1 MIIEHWPQQLRTA
14 LPVLQRINQAGFEVY
29 FVGGC
34 VRDTLLR
41 RPLHDVDLATSAY
54 PQEIKQIFPQTIDT
68 GIEHGTLTVIY
79 QKKAYEITTFRT
91 ESGYQDYRRPDKVKF
106 VRSLREDLKRRD
118 FTINAL
124 AMNVQGK
131 IIDLFS
137 GIADLQQHKIRA
149 VGAAANRFHE
159 DALRMLRA
167 VRFQSQL
174 DFTIEEQTLA
184 GIQTNAAL
192 LSHIA
197 TERIREEFIKLMEGC
212 NRQAGLI
219 SLYKTQLYSFC
230 PGFASYDFQKVLQ
243 FTEGKIA
250 DEATVWSFL
259 AYLGNIHCEQ
269 VRQFL
274 RQWKVANNNIKLAQ
288 KAVELLYNYQES
300 SWQLY
305 IAGKA
310 ATTIAAQVLC
320 LTQQHGSADLLVKKY
335 QDLPLKSPQQ
345 LAING
350 QQIMQVL
357 NLSPGPQIGKYL
369 KRIQQAIVFGKL
381 DNDYRAIVNY
391 LKNNNLS
398 DRII

>member
-1 MIIEHWPQQLRTA
+1 MRIEHWPQQLQA
-14 LPVLQRINQAGFEVY
+14 AVPVLERINQAGFEVY

-34 VRDTLLR
+34 VRDTLLQ

-68 GIEHGTLTVIY
+68 GIEHGTVTVIY

-91 ESGYQDYRRPDKVKF
+91 ESGYQDYRRPDKVEF
-106 VRSLREDLKRRD
+106 VRSLKEDLKRRD

-124 AMNVQGK
+124 AMNAQGE
-131 IIDLFS
+131 IIDLFA
-137 GIADLQQHKIRA
+137 GIADLQQRQIRA
-149 VGAAANRFHE
+149 VGVAADRFHE

-167 VRFQSQL
+167 VRFQAQL
-174 DFTIEEQTLA
+174 NFTIEKQTLA
-184 GIQTNAAL
+184 GIKTNAAL

-219 SLYKTQLYSFC
+219 SLYQTQLYRFC
-230 PGFASYDFQKVLQ
+230 PGLATYDFPKILQ
-243 FTEGKIA
+243 FAAGQIT

-259 AYLGNIHCEQ
+259 AYLGQLKRAQ
-269 VRQFL
+269 VRPFL
-274 RQWKVANNNIKLAQ
+274 RQWKVANNNIKLVQA
-288 KAVELLYNYQES
+288 AIELLNNYQES
-300 SWQLY
+300 NWQLY
-305 IAGKA
+305 IAGQA
-310 ATTIAAQVLC
+310 ATAIAAQVLR
-320 LTQQHGSADLLVKKY
+320 LTCQQELAEQLIEQY

-357 NLSPGPQIGKYL
+357 NLSPGPQIGQYL
-369 KRIQQAIVFGKL
+369 KQIQQAIVAGQL
-381 DNDYRAIVNY
+381 VNNYQTIVNY

-398 DRII
+398 DR

>member
-1 MIIEHWPQQLRTA
+1 MRIEHWPQQLRA
-14 LPVLQRINQAGFEVY
+14 AVPVLERINQAGFEVY

-34 VRDTLLR
+34 VRDMLLQ

-68 GIEHGTLTVIY
+68 GIEHGTVTVIY

-91 ESGYQDYRRPDKVKF
+91 ESGYQDYRRPDKVEF
-106 VRSLREDLKRRD
+106 VRSLKEDLKRRD

-124 AMNVQGK
+124 AMNAQGE
-131 IIDLFS
+131 IIDLFA
-137 GIADLQQHKIRA
+137 GMADLQQRQIRA
-149 VGAAANRFHE
+149 VGVAADRFHE

-167 VRFQSQL
+167 VRFQAQL
-174 DFTIEEQTLA
+174 NFTIEKQTLA

-197 TERIREEFIKLMEGC
+197 TERIREEFIKLMEGS

-219 SLYKTQLYSFC
+219 SLYQTQLYRFC
-230 PGFASYDFQKVLQ
+230 PGLATYDFPKILQ
-243 FTEGKIA
+243 FATGQIA

-259 AYLGNIHCEQ
+259 AYLGQLKRAQ
-269 VRQFL
+269 VRPFL
-274 RQWKVANNNIKLAQ
+274 RQWKVANNNIKLVQA
-288 KAVELLYNYQES
+288 AIELLDNYQGS
-300 SWQLY
+300 NWQLY
-305 IAGKA
+305 IAGQA
-310 ATTIAAQVLC
+310 ATATAAQVLR
-320 LTQQHGSADLLVKKY
+320 LTRQQELAEQLIEQY
-335 QDLPLKSPQQ
+335 QDLPLKSPHQ

-357 NLSPGPQIGKYL
+357 NLSPGPQIGQYL
-369 KRIQQAIVFGKL
+369 KQIQQAIVAGQL
-381 DNDYRAIVNY
+381 VNDYQTIVNY

-398 DRII
+398 DR

>member
-1 MIIEHWPQQLRTA
+1 MRIEHWPQQLQA
-14 LPVLQRINQAGFEVY
+14 AVPVLERINQAGFEVY

-34 VRDTLLR
+34 VRDTLLQ

-68 GIEHGTLTVIY
+68 GIEHGTVTVIY

-91 ESGYQDYRRPDKVKF
+91 ESGYQDYRRPDKVEF
-106 VRSLREDLKRRD
+106 VRSLKEDLKRRD

-124 AMNVQGK
+124 AMNAQGE
-131 IIDLFS
+131 IIDLFA
-137 GIADLQQHKIRA
+137 GMADLQQRQIRA
-149 VGAAANRFHE
+149 VGVAADRFHE

-167 VRFQSQL
+167 VRFQAQL
-174 DFTIEEQTLA
+174 NFTIEKQTLA

-212 NRQAGLI
+212 NRQAGLT
-219 SLYKTQLYSFC
+219 SLYQTQLYRFC
-230 PGFASYDFQKVLQ
+230 PGLATYDFPKILQ
-243 FTEGKIA
+243 FAAGQIT
-250 DEATVWSFL
+250 DEATVWGFL
-259 AYLGNIHCEQ
+259 AYLGQLKRAQ
-269 VRQFL
+269 VRPFL
-274 RQWKVANNNIKLAQ
+274 RQWKVANNNIKLVQA
-288 KAVELLYNYQES
+288 AIELLDNYQGS
-300 SWQLY
+300 NWQLY
-305 IAGKA
+305 IAGQA
-310 ATTIAAQVLC
+310 ATAIAAQVLR
-320 LTQQHGSADLLVKKY
+320 LTCQQELAEQLIEQY

-357 NLSPGPQIGKYL
+357 NLSPGPQIGQYL
-369 KRIQQAIVFGKL
+369 KQIQQAIVAGQL
-381 DNDYRAIVNY
+381 VNDYPTIVNY

-398 DRII
+398 DR

>member
-1 MIIEHWPQQLRTA
+1 MRIEHWPQQLRA
-14 LPVLQRINQAGFEVY
+14 AVPVLERINQAGFEVY

-34 VRDTLLR
+34 VRDTLLQ

-68 GIEHGTLTVIY
+68 GIEHGTVTVIY

-91 ESGYQDYRRPDKVKF
+91 ESGYQDYRRPDKVEF
-106 VRSLREDLKRRD
+106 VRSLKEDLKRRD

-124 AMNVQGK
+124 AMNAQGE
-131 IIDLFS
+131 IIDLFA
-137 GIADLQQHKIRA
+137 GMDDLQQRQIRA
-149 VGAAANRFHE
+149 VGVAADRFHE

-167 VRFQSQL
+167 VRFQAQL
-174 DFTIEEQTLA
+174 NFTIEKQTLA

-197 TERIREEFIKLMEGC
+197 TERIREEFIKLMEGS

-219 SLYKTQLYSFC
+219 SLYQTQLYRFC
-230 PGFASYDFQKVLQ
+230 PGLATYDFPKILQ
-243 FTEGKIA
+243 FAAGQIA
-250 DEATVWSFL
+250 DEDTVWSFL
-259 AYLGNIHCEQ
+259 AYLGHLKRMQ
-269 VRQFL
+269 VRPFL

-288 KAVELLYNYQES
+288 AAIELLNNYQGS
-300 SWQLY
+300 NWQLY
-305 IAGKA
+305 IAGQA
-310 ATTIAAQVLC
+310 ATATAAQVLR
-320 LTQQHGSADLLVKKY
+320 LTRQQELAEQLIEQY
-335 QDLPLKSPQQ
+335 QDLPLKSPHQ

-357 NLSPGPQIGKYL
+357 NLSPGPQIGQYL
-369 KRIQQAIVFGKL
+369 KQIQQAIVAGKL
-381 DNDYRAIVNY
+381 VNDYPTIVDY

-398 DRII
+398 DR

>member
-1 MIIEHWPQQLRTA
+1 MRIEHWPQQLQA
-14 LPVLQRINQAGFEVY
+14 AVPVLERINQAGFEVY

-34 VRDTLLR
+34 VRDTLLQ

-68 GIEHGTLTVIY
+68 GIEHGTVTVIY

-91 ESGYQDYRRPDKVKF
+91 ESGYQDYRRPDKVEF
-106 VRSLREDLKRRD
+106 VRSLKEDLKRRD

-124 AMNVQGK
+124 AMNAQGE
-131 IIDLFS
+131 IIDLFA
-137 GIADLQQHKIRA
+137 GMADLQQRQIRA
-149 VGAAANRFHE
+149 VGVAADRFHE

-167 VRFQSQL
+167 VRFQAQL
-174 DFTIEEQTLA
+174 NFTIEKQTLA
-184 GIQTNAAL
+184 GIKTNAAL

-197 TERIREEFIKLMEGC
+197 TERIREEFIKLMEGS

-219 SLYKTQLYSFC
+219 SLYQTQLYRFC
-230 PGFASYDFQKVLQ
+230 PGLATYDFPKILQ
-243 FTEGKIA
+243 FAAGQIT

-259 AYLGNIHCEQ
+259 AYLGNLKRAQ
-269 VRQFL
+269 VRPFL

-288 KAVELLYNYQES
+288 AAIELLNNYQGS
-300 SWQLY
+300 NWQLY
-305 IAGKA
+305 IAGQA
-310 ATTIAAQVLC
+310 ATAIAAQVLR
-320 LTQQHGSADLLVKKY
+320 LTCQQELAEQLIEQY

-357 NLSPGPQIGKYL
+357 NLSPGPQIGQYL
-369 KRIQQAIVFGKL
+369 KQIQQAIVAGKL
-381 DNDYRAIVNY
+381 VNDYQTIVNY

-398 DRII
+398 DR

>member
-1 MIIEHWPQQLRTA
+1 MRIEHWPQQLRA
-14 LPVLQRINQAGFEVY
+14 AVPVLERINQAGFEVY

-68 GIEHGTLTVIY
+68 GIEHGTVTVIY

-91 ESGYQDYRRPDKVKF
+91 ESGYQDYRRPDKVEF
-106 VRSLREDLKRRD
+106 VRSLKEDLKRRD

-124 AMNVQGK
+124 AMNAQGE
-131 IIDLFS
+131 IIDLFA
-137 GIADLQQHKIRA
+137 GIADLQQRQIRA
-149 VGAAANRFHE
+149 VGVAADRFHE

-167 VRFQSQL
+167 VRFQAQL
-174 DFTIEEQTLA
+174 NFTIEKQTLA
-184 GIQTNAAL
+184 GIKTNSAL

-197 TERIREEFIKLMEGC
+197 TERIREEFIKLMEGS

-219 SLYKTQLYSFC
+219 SLYQTQLYRFC
-230 PGFASYDFQKVLQ
+230 PGLATYDFTEFLQ
-243 FTEGKIA
+243 FAAGQIA

-259 AYLGNIHCEQ
+259 AYLGKLKRAQ
-269 VRQFL
+269 VRPFL
-274 RQWKVANNNIKLAQ
+274 RQWKVANNNIKLVQA
-288 KAVELLYNYQES
+288 AIELLDNYQGS
-300 SWQLY
+300 NWQLY
-305 IAGKA
+305 IAGQA
-310 ATTIAAQVLC
+310 ATATAAQVLR
-320 LTQQHGSADLLVKKY
+320 LTSQQELAEQLIEQY
-335 QDLPLKSPQQ
+335 QDLPLKSPHQ

-357 NLSPGPQIGKYL
+357 NLSPGPQIGQYL
-369 KRIQQAIVFGKL
+369 KQIQQAIVAGQL
-381 DNDYRAIVNY
+381 VNDYQTIVNY

-398 DRII
+398 DR

>member
-1 MIIEHWPQQLRTA
+1 MRIERWPQQLRA
-14 LPVLQRINQAGFEVY
+14 AVPVLERINQAGFEVY

-34 VRDTLLR
+34 VRDTLLQ

-68 GIEHGTLTVIY
+68 GIEHGTVTVIY

-91 ESGYQDYRRPDKVKF
+91 ESGYQDYRRPDKVEF
-106 VRSLREDLKRRD
+106 VRSLKEDLKRRD

-124 AMNVQGK
+124 AMNAQGE
-131 IIDLFS
+131 IIDLFA
-137 GIADLQQHKIRA
+137 GMADLQQRQIRA
-149 VGAAANRFHE
+149 VGVAADRFHE

-167 VRFQSQL
+167 VRFQAQL
-174 DFTIEEQTLA
+174 NFTIEKQTLA
-184 GIQTNAAL
+184 GIKTNSAL

-219 SLYKTQLYSFC
+219 SLYQTQLYRFC
-230 PGFASYDFQKVLQ
+230 PGLATYDFPKILQ
-243 FTEGKIA
+243 FAAGQIT

-259 AYLGNIHCEQ
+259 AYLGQLKRAQ
-269 VRQFL
+269 VRPFL

-288 KAVELLYNYQES
+288 AAIELLNNYQES
-300 SWQLY
+300 NWQLY
-305 IAGKA
+305 IAGQA
-310 ATTIAAQVLC
+310 ATAIAAQVLR
-320 LTQQHGSADLLVKKY
+320 LTCQQELAEQLIEQY
-335 QDLPLKSPQQ
+335 QDLPLKSPHQ

-357 NLSPGPQIGKYL
+357 NLSPGPQIGQYL
-369 KRIQQAIVFGKL
+369 KQIQQAIVAGKL
-381 DNDYRAIVNY
+381 VNDYPTIVDY

-398 DRII
+398 DR

>member
-1 MIIEHWPQQLRTA
+1 MRIEHWPQQLQA
-14 LPVLQRINQAGFEVY
+14 AVPVLERINQAGFEVY

-34 VRDTLLR
+34 VRDTLLQ

-68 GIEHGTLTVIY
+68 GIEHGTVTVIY

-91 ESGYQDYRRPDKVKF
+91 ESGYQDYRRPDKVEF
-106 VRSLREDLKRRD
+106 VRSLKEDLKRRD

-124 AMNVQGK
+124 AMNAQGE
-131 IIDLFS
+131 IIDLFA
-137 GIADLQQHKIRA
+137 GMADLQQRQIRA
-149 VGAAANRFHE
+149 VGVAADRFHE

-167 VRFQSQL
+167 VRFQAQL
-174 DFTIEEQTLA
+174 NFTIEKQTLA
-184 GIQTNAAL
+184 GIKTNAAL

-219 SLYKTQLYSFC
+219 SLYQTRLYRFC
-230 PGFASYDFQKVLQ
+230 PGLATYDFPKILQ
-243 FTEGKIA
+243 FAAGQIT

-259 AYLGNIHCEQ
+259 AYLGQLKRAQ
-269 VRQFL
+269 VRPFL
-274 RQWKVANNNIKLAQ
+274 RQWKVANNNIKLVQA
-288 KAVELLYNYQES
+288 AIELLNNYQES
-300 SWQLY
+300 NWQLY
-305 IAGKA
+305 IAGQA
-310 ATTIAAQVLC
+310 ATATAAQVLR
-320 LTQQHGSADLLVKKY
+320 LTRQQDLAEQMIEQY

-357 NLSPGPQIGKYL
+357 NLSPGPQIGQYL
-369 KRIQQAIVFGKL
+369 KQIQQAIVAGQL
-381 DNDYRAIVNY
+381 VNNYQTIVNY

-398 DRII
+398 DR

>member
-1 MIIEHWPQQLRTA
+1 MRIEHWPQQLQA
-14 LPVLQRINQAGFEVY
+14 AVPVLERINQAGFEVY

-34 VRDTLLR
+34 VRDTLLQ

-68 GIEHGTLTVIY
+68 GIEHGTVTVIY

-91 ESGYQDYRRPDKVKF
+91 ESGYQDYRRPDKVEF
-106 VRSLREDLKRRD
+106 VRSLKEDLKRRD

-124 AMNVQGK
+124 AMNAQGE
-131 IIDLFS
+131 IIDLFA
-137 GIADLQQHKIRA
+137 GIADLQQRQIRA
-149 VGAAANRFHE
+149 VGVAADRFHE

-167 VRFQSQL
+167 VRFQAQL
-174 DFTIEEQTLA
+174 NFTIEKQTLA
-184 GIQTNAAL
+184 GIKTNAAL

-197 TERIREEFIKLMEGC
+197 TERIREEFIKLMEGS

-219 SLYKTQLYSFC
+219 SLYQTQLYRFC
-230 PGFASYDFQKVLQ
+230 PGLATYDFPKILQ
-243 FTEGKIA
+243 FVAGQIT

-259 AYLGNIHCEQ
+259 AYLGHLKRAQ
-269 VRQFL
+269 VRPFL

-288 KAVELLYNYQES
+288 AAIELLDNYQGS
-300 SWQLY
+300 NWQLY
-305 IAGKA
+305 IAGQA
-310 ATTIAAQVLC
+310 ATAIAAQVLR
-320 LTQQHGSADLLVKKY
+320 LTRQQELAEQLIEQY
-335 QDLPLKSPQQ
+335 QDLPLKSPHQ

-357 NLSPGPQIGKYL
+357 NLSPGPQIGQYL
-369 KRIQQAIVFGKL
+369 KQIQQAIVAGQL
-381 DNDYRAIVNY
+381 VNDYQTIVNY

-398 DRII
+398 DR

>member
-1 MIIEHWPQQLRTA
+1 MRIEHWPQQLRA
-14 LPVLQRINQAGFEVY
+14 AVPVLERINQAGFEVY

-34 VRDTLLR
+34 VRDTLLQ

-68 GIEHGTLTVIY
+68 GIEHGTVTVIY

-91 ESGYQDYRRPDKVKF
+91 ESGYQDYRRPDKVEF
-106 VRSLREDLKRRD
+106 VRSLKEDLKRRD

-124 AMNVQGK
+124 AMNAQGE
-131 IIDLFS
+131 IIDLFA
-137 GIADLQQHKIRA
+137 GMADLQQRQIRA
-149 VGAAANRFHE
+149 VGVAADRFHE

-167 VRFQSQL
+167 VRFQAQL
-174 DFTIEEQTLA
+174 NFTIEKQTLA
-184 GIQTNAAL
+184 GIKTNAAL

-219 SLYKTQLYSFC
+219 SLYQTQLYRFC
-230 PGFASYDFQKVLQ
+230 PGLATYDFPKILQ
-243 FTEGKIA
+243 FAAGQIT

-259 AYLGNIHCEQ
+259 AYLGQLKRAQ
-269 VRQFL
+269 VRPFL

-288 KAVELLYNYQES
+288 AAIELLNNYQES
-300 SWQLY
+300 NWQLY
-305 IAGKA
+305 IAGQA
-310 ATTIAAQVLC
+310 ATATAAQVLC
-320 LTQQHGSADLLVKKY
+320 LTGQQDLAEQLIEQY

-357 NLSPGPQIGKYL
+357 NLSPGPQIGQYL
-369 KRIQQAIVFGKL
+369 KQIQQAIVAGQL
-381 DNDYRAIVNY
+381 VNDYPTIVNY

-398 DRII
+398 DR

>member
-1 MIIEHWPQQLRTA
+1 MRIEHWPQQLRA
-14 LPVLQRINQAGFEVY
+14 AVPVLERINQAGFEVY

-34 VRDTLLR
+34 VRDTLLQ

-68 GIEHGTLTVIY
+68 GIEHGTVTVIY

-91 ESGYQDYRRPDKVKF
+91 ESGYQDYRRPDKVEF
-106 VRSLREDLKRRD
+106 VRSLKEDLKRRD

-124 AMNVQGK
+124 AMNAQGE
-131 IIDLFS
+131 IIDLFA
-137 GIADLQQHKIRA
+137 GMADLQQRQIRA
-149 VGAAANRFHE
+149 VGVAADRFHE

-167 VRFQSQL
+167 VRFQAQL
-174 DFTIEEQTLA
+174 NFTIEKQTLA
-184 GIQTNAAL
+184 GIKTNAAL

-219 SLYKTQLYSFC
+219 SLYQTQLYRFC
-230 PGFASYDFQKVLQ
+230 PGLATYDFPKILQ
-243 FTEGKIA
+243 FAAGQIT

-259 AYLGNIHCEQ
+259 AYLGQLKRAQ
-269 VRQFL
+269 VRPFL

-288 KAVELLYNYQES
+288 AAIELLNNYQES
-300 SWQLY
+300 NWQLY
-305 IAGKA
+305 IAGQA
-310 ATTIAAQVLC
+310 ATAIAAQVLR
-320 LTQQHGSADLLVKKY
+320 LTCQQELAEQLIEQY

-357 NLSPGPQIGKYL
+357 NLSPGPQIGQYL
-369 KRIQQAIVFGKL
+369 KQIQQAIVAGQL
-381 DNDYRAIVNY
+381 VNDYPTIVNY

-398 DRII
+398 DR

>member
-1 MIIEHWPQQLRTA
+1 MRIEHWPQQLQA
-14 LPVLQRINQAGFEVY
+14 AVPVLERINQAGFEVY

-34 VRDTLLR
+34 VRDTLLQ

-68 GIEHGTLTVIY
+68 GIEHGTVTVIY

-91 ESGYQDYRRPDKVKF
+91 ESGYQDYRRPDKVEF
-106 VRSLREDLKRRD
+106 VRSLKEDLKRRD

-124 AMNVQGK
+124 AMNAQGE
-131 IIDLFS
+131 IIDLFA
-137 GIADLQQHKIRA
+137 GIADLQQRQIRA
-149 VGAAANRFHE
+149 VGVAADRFHE

-167 VRFQSQL
+167 VRFQAQL
-174 DFTIEEQTLA
+174 NFTIEKQTLA

-212 NRQAGLI
+212 NRQAGLT
-219 SLYKTQLYSFC
+219 SLYQTQLYRFC
-230 PGFASYDFQKVLQ
+230 PGLATYDFPKILQ
-243 FTEGKIA
+243 FAAGQIT

-259 AYLGNIHCEQ
+259 AYLGQLKRAQ
-269 VRQFL
+269 VRPFL

-288 KAVELLYNYQES
+288 AAIELLNNYQGS
-300 SWQLY
+300 NWQLY
-305 IAGKA
+305 IAGQA
-310 ATTIAAQVLC
+310 ATAIAAQVLR
-320 LTQQHGSADLLVKKY
+320 LTCQQELAEQLIEQY
-335 QDLPLKSPQQ
+335 QDLPLKSPHQ

-357 NLSPGPQIGKYL
+357 NLSPGPQIGQYL
-369 KRIQQAIVFGKL
+369 KQIQQAIVAGQL
-381 DNDYRAIVNY
+381 VNDYQTIVDY

-398 DRII
+398 DR

>member
-1 MIIEHWPQQLRTA
+1 MRIEHWPQQLRA
-14 LPVLQRINQAGFEVY
+14 AVPVLERINQAGFEVY

-34 VRDTLLR
+34 VRDTLLQ

-68 GIEHGTLTVIY
+68 GIEHGTVTVIY

-91 ESGYQDYRRPDKVKF
+91 ESGYQDYRRPDKVEF
-106 VRSLREDLKRRD
+106 VRSLKEDLKRRD

-124 AMNVQGK
+124 AMNAQGE
-131 IIDLFS
+131 IIDLFA
-137 GIADLQQHKIRA
+137 GMADLQQRQIRA
-149 VGAAANRFHE
+149 VGVAADRFHE

-167 VRFQSQL
+167 VRFQAQL
-174 DFTIEEQTLA
+174 NFTIEKQTLA

-197 TERIREEFIKLMEGC
+197 TERIREEFIKLMEGS

-219 SLYKTQLYSFC
+219 SLYQTQLYRFC
-230 PGFASYDFQKVLQ
+230 PGLATYDFPKILQ
-243 FTEGKIA
+243 FAAGQIA

-259 AYLGNIHCEQ
+259 AYLGQLKRAQ
-269 VRQFL
+269 VRPFL
-274 RQWKVANNNIKLAQ
+274 RQWKVANNNIKLVQA
-288 KAVELLYNYQES
+288 AIELLDNYQGS
-300 SWQLY
+300 NWQLY
-305 IAGKA
+305 IAGQA
-310 ATTIAAQVLC
+310 ATATAAQVLR
-320 LTQQHGSADLLVKKY
+320 LTRQQELAEQLIEQY
-335 QDLPLKSPQQ
+335 QDLPLKSPHQ

-357 NLSPGPQIGKYL
+357 NLSPGPQIGQYL
-369 KRIQQAIVFGKL
+369 KQIQQAIVAGQL
-381 DNDYRAIVNY
+381 VNDNQTIVNY

-398 DRII
+398 DR

>member
-1 MIIEHWPQQLRTA
+1 MRIEHWPQQLRA
-14 LPVLQRINQAGFEVY
+14 AVPVLERINQAGFEVY

-68 GIEHGTLTVIY
+68 GIEHGTVTVIY

-91 ESGYQDYRRPDKVKF
+91 ESGYQDYRRPDKVEF
-106 VRSLREDLKRRD
+106 VRSLKEDLKRRD

-124 AMNVQGK
+124 AMNTQGE
-131 IIDLFS
+131 IIDLFA
-137 GIADLQQHKIRA
+137 GIADLQQRQIRA
-149 VGAAANRFHE
+149 VGVAADRFHE

-167 VRFQSQL
+167 VRFQAQL
-174 DFTIEEQTLA
+174 NFTIEKQTLA
-184 GIQTNAAL
+184 GIKTNSAL

-197 TERIREEFIKLMEGC
+197 TERIREEFIKLMEGS

-219 SLYKTQLYSFC
+219 SLYQTQLYRFC
-230 PGFASYDFQKVLQ
+230 PGLATYDFPKILQ
-243 FTEGKIA
+243 FAAGQIA

-259 AYLGNIHCEQ
+259 AYLGKLKRAQ
-269 VRQFL
+269 VRPFL
-274 RQWKVANNNIKLAQ
+274 RQWKVANNNIKLVQA
-288 KAVELLYNYQES
+288 AIELLDNYQGS
-300 SWQLY
+300 NWQLY
-305 IAGKA
+305 IAGQA
-310 ATTIAAQVLC
+310 ATATAAQVLR
-320 LTQQHGSADLLVKKY
+320 LTSQQELAEQLIEQY
-335 QDLPLKSPQQ
+335 QDLPLKSPHQ

-357 NLSPGPQIGKYL
+357 NLSPGPQIGQYL
-369 KRIQQAIVFGKL
+369 KQIQQAIVAGQL
-381 DNDYRAIVNY
+381 VNDYQTIVNY

-398 DRII
+398 DR

>member
-1 MIIEHWPQQLRTA
+1 MRIEHWPQQLQA
-14 LPVLQRINQAGFEVY
+14 AVPVLERINQAGFEVY

-34 VRDTLLR
+34 VRDTLLQ

-68 GIEHGTLTVIY
+68 GIEHGTVTVIY

-91 ESGYQDYRRPDKVKF
+91 ESGYQDYRRPDKVEF
-106 VRSLREDLKRRD
+106 VRSLKEDLKRRD

-124 AMNVQGK
+124 AMNAQGE
-131 IIDLFS
+131 IIDLFA
-137 GIADLQQHKIRA
+137 GMADLQQRQIRA
-149 VGAAANRFHE
+149 VGVAADRFHE

-167 VRFQSQL
+167 VRFQAQL
-174 DFTIEEQTLA
+174 NFTIEKQTLA
-184 GIQTNAAL
+184 GIKTNAAL

-219 SLYKTQLYSFC
+219 SLYQTQLYRFC
-230 PGFASYDFQKVLQ
+230 PGLATYDFPKILQ
-243 FTEGKIA
+243 FAAGQIT

-259 AYLGNIHCEQ
+259 AYLGQLKRAQ
-269 VRQFL
+269 VRPFL

-288 KAVELLYNYQES
+288 AAIELLNNYQES
-300 SWQLY
+300 NWQLY
-305 IAGKA
+305 IAGQA
-310 ATTIAAQVLC
+310 ATAIAAQVLR
-320 LTQQHGSADLLVKKY
+320 LTCQQELAEQLIEQY

-357 NLSPGPQIGKYL
+357 NLSPGPQIGQYL
-369 KRIQQAIVFGKL
+369 KQIQQAIVAGQL
-381 DNDYRAIVNY
+381 VNDYPTIVNY

-398 DRII
+398 DR

>member
-1 MIIEHWPQQLRTA
+1 MRIEHWPQQLQA
-14 LPVLQRINQAGFEVY
+14 AVPVLERINQAGFEVY

-34 VRDTLLR
+34 VRDTLLQ

-68 GIEHGTLTVIY
+68 GIEHGTVTVIY

-91 ESGYQDYRRPDKVKF
+91 ESGYQDYRRPDQVEF
-106 VRSLREDLKRRD
+106 VRSLKEDLKRRD

-124 AMNVQGK
+124 AMNAQGE
-131 IIDLFS
+131 IIDLFA
-137 GIADLQQHKIRA
+137 GMADLQQRQIRA
-149 VGAAANRFHE
+149 VGVAADRFHE

-167 VRFQSQL
+167 VRFQAQL
-174 DFTIEEQTLA
+174 NFTIEKQTLA
-184 GIQTNAAL
+184 GIKTNAAL

-219 SLYKTQLYSFC
+219 SLYQTQLYRFC
-230 PGFASYDFQKVLQ
+230 PGLATYDFPKILQ
-243 FTEGKIA
+243 FAAGQIT

-259 AYLGNIHCEQ
+259 AYLGQLKRAQ
-269 VRQFL
+269 VRPFL

-288 KAVELLYNYQES
+288 AAIELLNNYQGS
-300 SWQLY
+300 NWQLY
-305 IAGKA
+305 IAGQA
-310 ATTIAAQVLC
+310 ATAIATQVLR
-320 LTQQHGSADLLVKKY
+320 LTCQQELAEQLIEQY

-357 NLSPGPQIGKYL
+357 NLSPGPQIGQYL
-369 KRIQQAIVFGKL
+369 KQIQQAIVAGQL
-381 DNDYRAIVNY
+381 VNDYPTIVNY

-398 DRII
+398 DR

>member
-1 MIIEHWPQQLRTA
+1 MRIEHWPQQLQA
-14 LPVLQRINQAGFEVY
+14 AVPVLERINQAGFEVY

-34 VRDTLLR
+34 VRDTLLQ

-68 GIEHGTLTVIY
+68 GIEHGTVTVIY

-91 ESGYQDYRRPDKVKF
+91 ESGYQDYRRPDKVEF
-106 VRSLREDLKRRD
+106 VRSLKEDLKRRD

-124 AMNVQGK
+124 AMNAQGE
-131 IIDLFS
+131 IIDLFA
-137 GIADLQQHKIRA
+137 GMADLQQRQIRA
-149 VGAAANRFHE
+149 VGVAADRFHE

-167 VRFQSQL
+167 VRFQAQL
-174 DFTIEEQTLA
+174 NFTIEKQTLA
-184 GIQTNAAL
+184 GIKTNAAL

-219 SLYKTQLYSFC
+219 SLYQTQLYRFC
-230 PGFASYDFQKVLQ
+230 PDLATYDFPKILQ
-243 FTEGKIA
+243 FATGQIT

-259 AYLGNIHCEQ
+259 AYLGQLKRAQ
-269 VRQFL
+269 VRPFL

-288 KAVELLYNYQES
+288 AAIELLNNYQES
-300 SWQLY
+300 NWQLY
-305 IAGKA
+305 IAGQA
-310 ATTIAAQVLC
+310 ATAIAAQVLR
-320 LTQQHGSADLLVKKY
+320 LTCQQELAEQLIEQY

-357 NLSPGPQIGKYL
+357 NLSPGPQIGQYL
-369 KRIQQAIVFGKL
+369 KQIQQAIVAGQL
-381 DNDYRAIVNY
+381 VNDYPTIVNY

-398 DRII
+398 DR

>member
-1 MIIEHWPQQLRTA
+1 MRIEHWPQQLRA
-14 LPVLQRINQAGFEVY
+14 AVPVLERINQAGFEVY

-34 VRDTLLR
+34 VRDTLLQ

-68 GIEHGTLTVIY
+68 GIEHGTVTVIY

-91 ESGYQDYRRPDKVKF
+91 ESGYQDYRRPDKVEF
-106 VRSLREDLKRRD
+106 VRSLKEDLKRRD

-124 AMNVQGK
+124 AMNAQGE
-131 IIDLFS
+131 IIDLFA
-137 GIADLQQHKIRA
+137 GIADLQQRQIRA
-149 VGAAANRFHE
+149 VGVAADRFHE

-167 VRFQSQL
+167 VRFQAQL
-174 DFTIEEQTLA
+174 NFTIEKQTLA
-184 GIQTNAAL
+184 GIKTNAAL

-219 SLYKTQLYSFC
+219 SLYQTQLYRFC
-230 PGFASYDFQKVLQ
+230 PGLATYDFPKILQ
-243 FTEGKIA
+243 FAAGQIT

-259 AYLGNIHCEQ
+259 AYLGKLKRAQ
-269 VRQFL
+269 VRPFL

-288 KAVELLYNYQES
+288 AAIELLNNYQES
-300 SWQLY
+300 NWQLY
-305 IAGKA
+305 IAGQA
-310 ATTIAAQVLC
+310 ATAIAAQVLR
-320 LTQQHGSADLLVKKY
+320 LTCQQELAEQLIEQY

-357 NLSPGPQIGKYL
+357 NLSPGPQIGQYL
-369 KRIQQAIVFGKL
+369 KQIQQAIVAGKL
-381 DNDYRAIVNY
+381 VNDYQTIVNY

-398 DRII
+398 DR

>member
-1 MIIEHWPQQLRTA
+1 MRIEHWPQQLRA
-14 LPVLQRINQAGFEVY
+14 AVPVLERINQAGFEVY

-34 VRDTLLR
+34 VRDMLLQ

-68 GIEHGTLTVIY
+68 GIEHGTVTVIY

-91 ESGYQDYRRPDKVKF
+91 ESGYQDYRRPDKVEF
-106 VRSLREDLKRRD
+106 VRSLKEDLKRRD

-124 AMNVQGK
+124 AMNAQGE
-131 IIDLFS
+131 IIDLFA
-137 GIADLQQHKIRA
+137 GMADLQQRQIRA
-149 VGAAANRFHE
+149 VGVAADRFHE

-167 VRFQSQL
+167 VRFQAQL
-174 DFTIEEQTLA
+174 NFTIEKQTLA
-184 GIQTNAAL
+184 GIKTNAAL

-219 SLYKTQLYSFC
+219 SLYQTQLYRFC
-230 PGFASYDFQKVLQ
+230 PGLATYDFPKILQ
-243 FTEGKIA
+243 FAAGQIT

-259 AYLGNIHCEQ
+259 AYLGQLKRAQ
-269 VRQFL
+269 VRPFL
-274 RQWKVANNNIKLAQ
+274 RQWKVANNNIKLVQA
-288 KAVELLYNYQES
+288 AIELLNNYQES
-300 SWQLY
+300 NWQLY
-305 IAGKA
+305 IAGQA
-310 ATTIAAQVLC
+310 ATATAAQVLR
-320 LTQQHGSADLLVKKY
+320 LTRQQELAEQLIEQY
-335 QDLPLKSPQQ
+335 QDLPLKSPHQ

-357 NLSPGPQIGKYL
+357 NLSPGPQIGQYL
-369 KRIQQAIVFGKL
+369 KQIQQAIVAGQL
-381 DNDYRAIVNY
+381 VNDYQTIVNY

-398 DRII
+398 DR

>member
-1 MIIEHWPQQLRTA
+1 MRIEHWPQQLQA
-14 LPVLQRINQAGFEVY
+14 AVPVLERINQAGFEVY

-68 GIEHGTLTVIY
+68 GIEHGTVTVIY

-91 ESGYQDYRRPDKVKF
+91 ESGYQDYRRPDKVEF
-106 VRSLREDLKRRD
+106 VRSLKEDLKRRD

-124 AMNVQGK
+124 AMNAQGE
-131 IIDLFS
+131 IIDLFA
-137 GIADLQQHKIRA
+137 GMTDLQQRQIRA
-149 VGAAANRFHE
+149 VGVAADRFHE

-167 VRFQSQL
+167 VRFQAQL
-174 DFTIEEQTLA
+174 NFTIEKQTLA
-184 GIQTNAAL
+184 GIKTNAAL

-219 SLYKTQLYSFC
+219 SLYQTQLYRFC
-230 PGFASYDFQKVLQ
+230 PGLATYDFPKILQ
-243 FTEGKIA
+243 FAAGQIT

-259 AYLGNIHCEQ
+259 AYLGKLKRAQ
-269 VRQFL
+269 VRPFL

-288 KAVELLYNYQES
+288 AAIELLNNYQES
-300 SWQLY
+300 NWQLY
-305 IAGKA
+305 IAGQA
-310 ATTIAAQVLC
+310 ATAIAAQVLR
-320 LTQQHGSADLLVKKY
+320 LTCQQELAEQLIEQY

-357 NLSPGPQIGKYL
+357 NLSPGPQIGQYL
-369 KRIQQAIVFGKL
+369 KQIQQAIVAGQL
-381 DNDYRAIVNY
+381 VNDYPTIVNY

-398 DRII
+398 DR

>member
-1 MIIEHWPQQLRTA
+1 MRIEHWPQQLQA
-14 LPVLQRINQAGFEVY
+14 AVPVLERINQAGFEVY

-34 VRDTLLR
+34 VRDTLLQ

-68 GIEHGTLTVIY
+68 GIEHGTVTVIY

-91 ESGYQDYRRPDKVKF
+91 ESGYQDYRRPDKVEF
-106 VRSLREDLKRRD
+106 VRSLKEDLKRRD

-124 AMNVQGK
+124 AMNAQGE
-131 IIDLFS
+131 IIDLFA
-137 GIADLQQHKIRA
+137 GMADLQQRQIRA
-149 VGAAANRFHE
+149 VGVAADRFHE

-167 VRFQSQL
+167 VRFQAQL
-174 DFTIEEQTLA
+174 NFTIEKQTLA
-184 GIQTNAAL
+184 GIKTNAAL

-219 SLYKTQLYSFC
+219 SLYQTQLYRFC
-230 PGFASYDFQKVLQ
+230 PGLATYDFPKILQ
-243 FTEGKIA
+243 FAAGQIT

-259 AYLGNIHCEQ
+259 AYLGQLKRAQ
-269 VRQFL
+269 VRPFL
-274 RQWKVANNNIKLAQ
+274 RQWKVANNNIKLVQA
-288 KAVELLYNYQES
+288 AIELLDNYQGS
-300 SWQLY
+300 NWQLY
-305 IAGKA
+305 IAGQA
-310 ATTIAAQVLC
+310 ATAIAAQVLR
-320 LTQQHGSADLLVKKY
+320 LTCQQELAEQLIEQY
-335 QDLPLKSPQQ
+335 QDLPLKSPHQ

-357 NLSPGPQIGKYL
+357 NLSPGPQIGQYL
-369 KRIQQAIVFGKL
+369 KQIQQAIVAGQL
-381 DNDYRAIVNY
+381 VNDYQTIVNY

-398 DRII
+398 DR

>member
-1 MIIEHWPQQLRTA
+1 MRIEHWPQQLQA
-14 LPVLQRINQAGFEVY
+14 AVPVLERINQAGFEVY

-34 VRDTLLR
+34 VRDTLLQ

-68 GIEHGTLTVIY
+68 GIEHGTVTVIY

-91 ESGYQDYRRPDKVKF
+91 ESGYQDYRRPDKVEF
-106 VRSLREDLKRRD
+106 VRSLKEDLKRRD

-124 AMNVQGK
+124 AMNSQGE
-131 IIDLFS
+131 IIDLFA
-137 GIADLQQHKIRA
+137 GIADLQQRQIRA
-149 VGAAANRFHE
+149 VGVAADRFHE

-167 VRFQSQL
+167 VRFQAQL
-174 DFTIEEQTLA
+174 NFTIEKQTLA

-212 NRQAGLI
+212 NRQAGLT
-219 SLYKTQLYSFC
+219 SLYQTQLYRFC
-230 PGFASYDFQKVLQ
+230 PGLATYDFPKILQ
-243 FTEGKIA
+243 FAAGQIT

-259 AYLGNIHCEQ
+259 AYLGQLKRAQ
-269 VRQFL
+269 VRPFL

-288 KAVELLYNYQES
+288 AAIELLNNYQGS
-300 SWQLY
+300 NWQLY
-305 IAGKA
+305 IAGQA
-310 ATTIAAQVLC
+310 ATAIAAQVLR
-320 LTQQHGSADLLVKKY
+320 LTCQQELAEQLIEQY
-335 QDLPLKSPQQ
+335 QDLPLKSPHQ

-357 NLSPGPQIGKYL
+357 NLSPGPQIGQYL
-369 KRIQQAIVFGKL
+369 KQIQQAIVAGKL
-381 DNDYRAIVNY
+381 VNDYQTIVDY

-398 DRII
+398 DR

>member
-1 MIIEHWPQQLRTA
+1 MRIEHWPQQLQA
-14 LPVLQRINQAGFEVY
+14 AVPVLERINQAGFEVY

-34 VRDTLLR
+34 VRDTLLQ

-68 GIEHGTLTVIY
+68 GIEHGTVTVIY

-91 ESGYQDYRRPDKVKF
+91 ESGYQDYRRPDKVEF
-106 VRSLREDLKRRD
+106 VRSLKEDLKRRD

-124 AMNVQGK
+124 AMNAQGE
-131 IIDLFS
+131 IIDLFA
-137 GIADLQQHKIRA
+137 GMADLQQRQIRA
-149 VGAAANRFHE
+149 VGVAADRFHE

-167 VRFQSQL
+167 VRFQAQL
-174 DFTIEEQTLA
+174 NFTIEKQTLA
-184 GIQTNAAL
+184 GIKTNAAL

-219 SLYKTQLYSFC
+219 SLYQTQLYRFC
-230 PGFASYDFQKVLQ
+230 PGLATYDFQKILQ
-243 FTEGKIA
+243 FAAGQIT

-259 AYLGNIHCEQ
+259 AYLGQLKRAQ
-269 VRQFL
+269 VRPFL
-274 RQWKVANNNIKLAQ
+274 RQWKVANNNIKLVQA
-288 KAVELLYNYQES
+288 AIELLNNYQGS
-300 SWQLY
+300 NWQLY
-305 IAGKA
+305 IAGQA
-310 ATTIAAQVLC
+310 ATAIAAQVLR
-320 LTQQHGSADLLVKKY
+320 LTCQQELAEQLIEQY

-357 NLSPGPQIGKYL
+357 NLSPGPQIGQYL
-369 KRIQQAIVFGKL
+369 KQIQQAIVAGQL
-381 DNDYRAIVNY
+381 VNDYQTIVNY

-398 DRII
+398 DR

>member
-1 MIIEHWPQQLRTA
+1 MRIEHWPQQLRA
-14 LPVLQRINQAGFEVY
+14 AVPVLERINQAGFEVY

-34 VRDTLLR
+34 VRDTLLQ

-68 GIEHGTLTVIY
+68 GIEHGTVTVIY

-91 ESGYQDYRRPDKVKF
+91 ESGYQDYRRPDKVEF
-106 VRSLREDLKRRD
+106 VRSLKEDLKRRD

-124 AMNVQGK
+124 AMNAQGE
-131 IIDLFS
+131 IIDLFA
-137 GIADLQQHKIRA
+137 GMADLQQRQIRA
-149 VGAAANRFHE
+149 VGVAADRFHE

-167 VRFQSQL
+167 VRFQAQL
-174 DFTIEEQTLA
+174 NFTIEKQTLA
-184 GIQTNAAL
+184 GIKTNAAL

-219 SLYKTQLYSFC
+219 SLYQTQLYRFC
-230 PGFASYDFQKVLQ
+230 PGLATYDFPKILQ
-243 FTEGKIA
+243 FAAGQIT

-259 AYLGNIHCEQ
+259 AYLGQLKRAQ
-269 VRQFL
+269 VRPFL
-274 RQWKVANNNIKLAQ
+274 RQWKVANNNIKLVQA
-288 KAVELLYNYQES
+288 AIELLNNYQGS
-300 SWQLY
+300 NWQLY
-305 IAGKA
+305 IAGQA
-310 ATTIAAQVLC
+310 AIAIAVQVLR
-320 LTQQHGSADLLVKKY
+320 LTRQQELAEQLIEQY
-335 QDLPLKSPQQ
+335 QDLPLKSPHQ

-357 NLSPGPQIGKYL
+357 NLSPGPQIGQYL
-369 KRIQQAIVFGKL
+369 KQIQQAIVAGQL
-381 DNDYRAIVNY
+381 VNNYQTIVNY

-398 DRII
+398 DR

>member
-1 MIIEHWPQQLRTA
+1 MRIEHWPQQLQA
-14 LPVLQRINQAGFEVY
+14 AVPVLERINQAGFEVY

-68 GIEHGTLTVIY
+68 GIEHGTVTVIY

-91 ESGYQDYRRPDKVKF
+91 ESGYQDYRRPDKVEF
-106 VRSLREDLKRRD
+106 VRSLKEDLKRRD

-124 AMNVQGK
+124 AMNAQGE
-131 IIDLFS
+131 IIDLFA
-137 GIADLQQHKIRA
+137 GMADLQQRQIRA
-149 VGAAANRFHE
+149 VGVAADRFHE

-167 VRFQSQL
+167 VRFQAQL
-174 DFTIEEQTLA
+174 NFTIEKQTLA
-184 GIQTNAAL
+184 GIKTNAAL

-219 SLYKTQLYSFC
+219 SLYQTQLYRFC
-230 PGFASYDFQKVLQ
+230 PGLATYDFPKILQ
-243 FTEGKIA
+243 FAAGQIT

-259 AYLGNIHCEQ
+259 AYLGQLKRAQ
-269 VRQFL
+269 VRPFL

-288 KAVELLYNYQES
+288 AAIELLNNYQES
-300 SWQLY
+300 NWQLY
-305 IAGKA
+305 IAGQA
-310 ATTIAAQVLC
+310 ATAIAAQVLR
-320 LTQQHGSADLLVKKY
+320 LTCQQELAEQLIEQY

-357 NLSPGPQIGKYL
+357 NLSPGPQIGQYL
-369 KRIQQAIVFGKL
+369 KQIQQAIVAGQL
-381 DNDYRAIVNY
+381 VNDYPTIVNY

-398 DRII
+398 DR

>member
-1 MIIEHWPQQLRTA
+1 MRIERWPQQLRA
-14 LPVLQRINQAGFEVY
+14 AVPVLERINQAGFEVY

-34 VRDTLLR
+34 VRDTLLQ

-68 GIEHGTLTVIY
+68 GIEHGTVTVIY

-91 ESGYQDYRRPDKVKF
+91 ESGYQDYRRPDKVEF
-106 VRSLREDLKRRD
+106 VRSLKEDLKRRD

-124 AMNVQGK
+124 AMNAQGE
-131 IIDLFS
+131 IIDLFA
-137 GIADLQQHKIRA
+137 GIADLQQRQIRA
-149 VGAAANRFHE
+149 VGVAADRFHE

-167 VRFQSQL
+167 VRFQAQL
-174 DFTIEEQTLA
+174 NFTIEKQTLA
-184 GIQTNAAL
+184 GIKTNAAL

-219 SLYKTQLYSFC
+219 SLYQTQLYRFC
-230 PGFASYDFQKVLQ
+230 PGLATYDFPKILQ
-243 FTEGKIA
+243 FAAGQIT

-259 AYLGNIHCEQ
+259 AYLGQLKRAQ
-269 VRQFL
+269 VRPFL

-288 KAVELLYNYQES
+288 AAIELLNNYQES
-300 SWQLY
+300 NWQLY
-305 IAGKA
+305 IAGQA
-310 ATTIAAQVLC
+310 ATAIAAQVLR
-320 LTQQHGSADLLVKKY
+320 LTCQQELAEQLIEQY

-357 NLSPGPQIGKYL
+357 NLSPGPQIGQYL
-369 KRIQQAIVFGKL
+369 KQIQQAIVAGQL
-381 DNDYRAIVNY
+381 VNDYPTIVNY

-398 DRII
+398 DR

>member
-1 MIIEHWPQQLRTA
+1 MRIEHWPQQLQA
-14 LPVLQRINQAGFEVY
+14 AVPVLERINQAGFEVY

-34 VRDTLLR
+34 VRDTLLQ

-68 GIEHGTLTVIY
+68 GIEHGTVTVIY

-91 ESGYQDYRRPDKVKF
+91 ESGYQDYRRPDKVEF
-106 VRSLREDLKRRD
+106 VRSLKEDLKRRD

-124 AMNVQGK
+124 AMNAQGE
-131 IIDLFS
+131 IIDLFA
-137 GIADLQQHKIRA
+137 GMADLQQRQIRA
-149 VGAAANRFHE
+149 VGVAADRFHE

-167 VRFQSQL
+167 VRFQAQL
-174 DFTIEEQTLA
+174 NFTIEKQTLA
-184 GIQTNAAL
+184 GIKTNAAL

-219 SLYKTQLYSFC
+219 SLYQTQLYRFC
-230 PGFASYDFQKVLQ
+230 PGLATYDFPKILQ
-243 FTEGKIA
+243 FAAGQIT

-259 AYLGNIHCEQ
+259 AYLGQLKRAQ
-269 VRQFL
+269 VRPFL
-274 RQWKVANNNIKLAQ
+274 RQWKVANNNIKLVQA
-288 KAVELLYNYQES
+288 AIELLDNYQGS
-300 SWQLY
+300 NWQLY
-305 IAGKA
+305 IAGQA
-310 ATTIAAQVLC
+310 ATATAAQVLR
-320 LTQQHGSADLLVKKY
+320 LTRQQELAEQLIEQY
-335 QDLPLKSPQQ
+335 QDLPLKSPHQ

-357 NLSPGPQIGKYL
+357 NLSPGPQIGQYL
-369 KRIQQAIVFGKL
+369 KQIQQAIVAGQL
-381 DNDYRAIVNY
+381 VNDYPTIVNY

-398 DRII
+398 DR

>member
-1 MIIEHWPQQLRTA
+1 MRIEHWPQQLRTA
-14 LPVLQRINQAGFEVY
+14 VPVLERINQAGFEVY

-34 VRDTLLR
+34 VRDMLLQ

-68 GIEHGTLTVIY
+68 GIEHGTVTVIY

-91 ESGYQDYRRPDKVKF
+91 ESGYQDYRRPDKVEF
-106 VRSLREDLKRRD
+106 VRSLKEDLKRRD

-124 AMNVQGK
+124 AMNAQGE
-131 IIDLFS
+131 IIDLFA
-137 GIADLQQHKIRA
+137 GMADLQQRQIRA
-149 VGAAANRFHE
+149 VGVAADRFHE

-174 DFTIEEQTLA
+174 NFTIEKQTLA
-184 GIQTNAAL
+184 GIKTNAAL

-197 TERIREEFIKLMEGC
+197 TERIREEFIKLMEGS

-219 SLYKTQLYSFC
+219 SLYQTQLYRFC
-230 PGFASYDFQKVLQ
+230 PGLATYDFPKILQ
-243 FTEGKIA
+243 FATGQIA

-259 AYLGNIHCEQ
+259 AYLGQLKRAQ
-269 VRQFL
+269 VRPFL
-274 RQWKVANNNIKLAQ
+274 RQWKVANNNIKLVQA
-288 KAVELLYNYQES
+288 AIELLDNYQGS
-300 SWQLY
+300 NWQLY
-305 IAGKA
+305 IAGQA
-310 ATTIAAQVLC
+310 ATATAAQVLR
-320 LTQQHGSADLLVKKY
+320 LTRQQELAEQLIEQY
-335 QDLPLKSPQQ
+335 QDLPLKSPHQ

-357 NLSPGPQIGKYL
+357 NLSPGPQIGQYL
-369 KRIQQAIVFGKL
+369 KQIQQAIVAGQL
-381 DNDYRAIVNY
+381 VNDYQTIVNY

-398 DRII
+398 DR

>member
-1 MIIEHWPQQLRTA
+1 MRIEHWPQQLQA
-14 LPVLQRINQAGFEVY
+14 AVPVLERINQAGFEVY

-34 VRDTLLR
+34 VRDTLLQ

-68 GIEHGTLTVIY
+68 GIEHGTVTVIY

-91 ESGYQDYRRPDKVKF
+91 ESGYQDYRRPDKVEF
-106 VRSLREDLKRRD
+106 VRSLKEDLKRRD

-124 AMNVQGK
+124 AMNSQGE
-131 IIDLFS
+131 IIDLFA
-137 GIADLQQHKIRA
+137 GIADLQQRQIRA
-149 VGAAANRFHE
+149 VGVAADRFHE

-167 VRFQSQL
+167 VRFQAQL
-174 DFTIEEQTLA
+174 NFTIEKQTLA

-219 SLYKTQLYSFC
+219 SLYQTQLYRFC
-230 PGFASYDFQKVLQ
+230 PGLATYDFPKILQ
-243 FTEGKIA
+243 FAAGQIT

-259 AYLGNIHCEQ
+259 AYLGQLKRAQ
-269 VRQFL
+269 VRPFL

-288 KAVELLYNYQES
+288 AAIELLNNYQES
-300 SWQLY
+300 NWQLY
-305 IAGKA
+305 IAGQA
-310 ATTIAAQVLC
+310 ATAIAAQVLR
-320 LTQQHGSADLLVKKY
+320 LTCQQELAEQLIEQY
-335 QDLPLKSPQQ
+335 QDLPLKSPHQ

-357 NLSPGPQIGKYL
+357 NLSPGPQIGQYL
-369 KRIQQAIVFGKL
+369 KQIQQAIVAGQL
-381 DNDYRAIVNY
+381 VNDYPTIVNY

-398 DRII
+398 DR